1 MKINMKGKQS
11 VSDILMRLANY
22 IDMTHKDLLELKK
35 RMKKEDCSFT
45 RLAGCYVNSLKE
57 KVVRLD
63 ETFLNIDSEEMFKYI
78 EIAKKTL
85 SGTLGNN
92 ILELKYKSADEEPG
106 SMHQFLMGLNESGL
120 KNPELCDTFFDH
132 VIEHYDYP
140 GNYLI
145 LLFHDVYDV
154 ITKTSDNLKL
164 DESEESYSYT
174 ICAVC
179 PVIKSKAGLGYLEKS
194 NTIGSRFRDWIVEA
208 PETGFLFPAF
218 SDRSCDIHHVGYYA
232 KNALDIHPEFIDN
245 ILGCESTR
253 TMTETRKAFTA
264 IAKRAFA
271 SEGDKAE
278 DMIIGIQEGLDD
290 MVQDHEIEA
299 GYVNETGKTV
309 SEVEPLKV
317 DKEEIRQ
324 LAINAGISEPAADE
338 LKKAFAEEFGSEPI
352 KADAILDSKLVK
364 QNAPRKKEKE
374 LTKQIV
380 ELKEQLKTEQ
390 SDFDVIL
397 NVNPDKLRKI
407 ETKIIDDR
415 KYIVIP
421 LDEDDNVKVN
431 GVETLM

>member
-1 MKINMKGKQS
+1 
-11 VSDILMRLANY
+11 
-22 IDMTHKDLLELKK
+22 MTHKDLLELKK

-57 KVVRLD
+57 KVVKLD
-63 ETFLNIDSEEMFKYI
+63 ETFLNIDSDEMFKYI

-92 ILELKYKSADEEPG
+92 VLELRYTVAQEEPG

-120 KNPELCDTFFDH
+120 KNPELCDTFFDQ

-164 DESEESYSYT
+164 DESEESFSYT
-174 ICAVC
+174 ICAIC
-179 PVIKSKAGLGYLEKS
+179 PVVKSKAGLGYLEKS
-194 NTIGSRFRDWIVEA
+194 NTIGSRFRDWIVEV

-218 SDRSCDIHHVGYYA
+218 SDRSCDIHHVGYYT
-232 KNALDIHPEFIDN
+232 KNAMEIHPEFIEN
-245 ILGCESTR
+245 ILGCESGR

-271 SEGDKAE
+271 SEGDKAD

-290 MVQDHEIEA
+290 MVAEHESEA
-299 GYVNETGKTV
+299 EYVDENGKTV
-309 SEVEPLKV
+309 SSDVEPLQI
-317 DKEEIRQ
+317 DHEEIRKV
-324 LAINAGISEPAADE
+324 AIASGISEPAADE
-338 LKKAFAEEFGSEPI
+338 LKKAFAEEFGEKPI
-352 KADAILDSKLVK
+352 QADAILDAKLVK
-364 QNAPRKKEKE
+364 QNAPKKKEKE

-380 ELKEQLKTEQ
+380 ELKERLKTEQ
-390 SDFDVIL
+390 SGFDVIL
-397 NVNPDKLRKI
+397 NVKPDKLRQI

-421 LDEDDNVKVN
+421 LDEDDNIKVN